1 MISYR
6 WMIETPDD
14 FVQKAGN
21 EEALRHVC
29 RNAARAQIEE
39 FVFIDLAGRCAVCAT
54 DVIGE
59 DFEAG
64 HRIRFSG
71 VAQKEITNFLISVGE
86 MSVRFHAD

>member
-21 EEALRHVC
+21 EEALSYIC

-39 FVFIDLAGRCAVCAT
+39 FIFVDLA
-54 DVIGE
+54 
-59 DFEAG
+59 
-64 HRIRFSG
+64 
-71 VAQKEITNFLISVGE
+71 
-86 MSVRFHAD
+86 